1 MKYPCYDQ
9 KAKISLFFRSVLS
22 HLFKDIIPKINPSSP
37 LNLVD
42 YSVIVVQLLS
52 LIRLFET
59 HGLQHARLPCPSP
72 SPGACSNSCPLNQ
85 DYPRDC
91 IISPLINFSLS

>member
-9 KAKISLFFRSVLS
+9 KAKISLFLRSVLS

-52 LIRLFET
+52 LIRLF
-59 HGLQHARLPCPSP
+59 
-72 SPGACSNSCPLNQ
+72 
-85 DYPRDC
+85 
-91 IISPLINFSLS
+91 